1 MAAVSDTIP
10 VTLEAAEKLPIF
22 SGRSAYRSSS
32 SSSWTRSI
40 SPSRSSWIV
49 TTSAIDSRHGS
60 SLLWCSYGPMK
71 TTGRWSA
78 GMCSRRFHRSARSAG
93 RRSWSTST
101 RRLIAAVEPEP
112 TKITAWRAGSPPT
125 PSSTMRRASSRNR
138 DVWSPVP
145 DDSVWVFAYSGRTAS
160 RM

>member
-60 SLLWCSYGPMK
+60 SLLWCS
-71 TTGRWSA
+71 
-78 GMCSRRFHRSARSAG
+78 
-93 RRSWSTST
+93 
-101 RRLIAAVEPEP
+101 
-112 TKITAWRAGSPPT
+112 
-125 PSSTMRRASSRNR
+125 
-138 DVWSPVP
+138 
-145 DDSVWVFAYSGRTAS
+145 
-160 RM
+160 